1 MTTGMPKPAND
12 KPNLLPADV
21 ANLQNELQRLAAT
34 AKPNGRGARNQLPTQ
49 DARTMV
55 IRGK

>member
-1 MTTGMPKPAND
+1 MPKPAND
-12 KPNLLPADV
+12 KPNVLPADV
-21 ANLQNELQRLAAT
+21 ANLRNELQRLVAT
-34 AKPNGRGARNQLPTQ
+34 NKPDGRVGSSQLLAQ